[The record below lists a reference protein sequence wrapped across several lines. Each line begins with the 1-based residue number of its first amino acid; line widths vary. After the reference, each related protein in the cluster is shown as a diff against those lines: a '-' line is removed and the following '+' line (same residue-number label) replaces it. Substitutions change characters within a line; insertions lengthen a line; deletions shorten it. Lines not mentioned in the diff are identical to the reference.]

1 MGGAPGPGGELAGYR
16 IQSVLGKGGMGIVYL
31 AERPQGGLCALK
43 VLSSQLGVDPSF
55 AARFKREAEYAD
67 ALDHSHILELYEA
80 GETSGGT
87 LFFAMQY
94 VSGADLGVLLARD
107 GVLDLALALSIMGQ
121 VGDALDCAHAKG
133 LIHRDVKP
141 GNIIVAI
148 DRVGGPY
155 AYLSDFGLSKN
166 PSEDSVALTRQ
177 GQFIGTAA
185 YTAPE
190 EILAQPRDHLLDV
203 YSLGC
208 VLYEALVGVPP
219 FLRDRDLDVL
229 YAHIGDPRPNVTDH
243 RADLP
248 PEIDAV
254 IAKAMAISPA
264 DRFSSCAEFIAAACA
279 LLPEGAVPAAEEA
292 AATGTAPVE
301 SPAPAA
307 SASVI
312 APATDLAAARSEA
325 LRLVVRAGFG
335 LGRDLIVDDELAVG
349 RLTTLGGALASDLGI
364 SRRHA
369 RVLRAAD
376 GGFVNGERIVGPHP
390 LRPGDELGIGS
401 TVFVVTTSEPAAPG
415 PGASDPVAQERDA
428 RAPIPDLVAEP
439 SPSQTAKRL
448 VVRLE
453 LDFEAG
459 ELVVRIENGASAR
472 IVREGDGWRVQAP

>member
-1 MGGAPGPGGELAGYR
+1 
-16 IQSVLGKGGMGIVYL
+16 
-31 AERPQGGLCALK
+31 
-43 VLSSQLGVDPSF
+43 
-55 AARFKREAEYAD
+55 
-67 ALDHSHILELYEA
+67 
-80 GETSGGT
+80 
-87 LFFAMQY
+87 
-94 VSGADLGVLLARD
+94 
-107 GVLDLALALSIMGQ
+107 
-121 VGDALDCAHAKG
+121 

-141 GNIIVAI
+141 GNIIVA
-148 DRVGGPY
+148 RTCGGPY
-155 AYLSDFGLSKN
+155 VYLTDFGLSKN

-376 GGFVNGERIVGPHP
+376 GGFVVEDVDSSNGTFVNGERIVGPHP